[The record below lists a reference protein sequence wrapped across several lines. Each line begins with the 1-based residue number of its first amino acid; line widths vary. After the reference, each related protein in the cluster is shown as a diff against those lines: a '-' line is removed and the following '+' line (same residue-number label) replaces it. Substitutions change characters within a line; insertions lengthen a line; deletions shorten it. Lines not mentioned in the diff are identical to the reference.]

1 MTYEN
6 DNEYDY
12 IFKVILV
19 GETGVGK
26 SSILLRACEDV
37 FQTSYLATIGVD
49 FKIKTIEVDG
59 KTIKIQIWDTA
70 GQERFRTITHSYYRG
85 AECAVM
91 VIDLTDEFSLEEA
104 NTIYSDL
111 IRLGSPKMKIFL
123 VGNKSDL
130 NNKIKLTED
139 DIKCFM
145 ESKNIIK
152 YIETSAKDDKNI
164 DLLFHDISI
173 ELMKNIKEKEHKI
186 HFELEEPLNIKKT
199 KSNKWNFSRFKCW

>member
-37 FQTSYLATIGVD
+37 FQSSYLATIGVD
-49 FKIKTIEVDG
+49 FKIKTIEIDG

-85 AECAVM
+85 TECAVI

-104 NTIYSDL
+104 NRVYNDL
-111 IRLGSPKMKIFL
+111 VRLGSPKMKIFL
-123 VGNKSDL
+123 VGNKCDL
-130 NNKIKLTED
+130 SAKIKLTED

-152 YIETSAKDDKNI
+152 YIETSAKDDRNI
-164 DLLFHDISI
+164 DLLFHDISVESI
-173 ELMKNIKEKEHKI
+173 KNIREKEPKI
-186 HFELEEPLNIKKT
+186 HFELEEPLNIKKR
-199 KSNKWNFSRFKCW
+199 KSNNWNFSRFKCW